1 MAWNEAQASLLSALT
16 SSSSDTA
23 KAGTDSKK
31 IDEKNSATVIRPH
44 AQTAGVP
51 DFVPLVKSV
60 KPAVVSVSATIKETG
75 QEEGGEG
82 PSIQM
87 GPPQGGMMP
96 FGFPFPFMMP
106 GMPGMM
112 QQPPHSVEAKGSGF
126 LISADGYVVTNFH
139 VVSGA
144 TKVSVQLDNG
154 RSYSAKIVGKDSKT
168 DVALLKIKPDAALP
182 YLELGESEELN
193 PGQWIV
199 AVGDPYGLGGTV
211 TAGIVSAMGRDLHS
225 GAYNDFIQLDAPIN
239 RGNSG
244 GPLLTL
250 NGKVVGMNAMILSP
264 NGGGSIGIGFA
275 IPSDTVSA
283 VVKQLRKTG
292 HVVRGYLGVAGQDL
306 TPALAEAMGIKS
318 KSPTNPAE
326 GALVAS
332 VTTGSPADKAGIK
345 NGDVVVS
352 VSGKAVKNAHD
363 LAVKVSS
370 LPPGTKTDISVIRA
384 NKTLK
389 LSFTTGDLSTITKN
403 GEDGA
408 ANSGKIGL
416 TLSPLNPHIRQEIG
430 LDENVQGVAVVEVGG
445 NSIALRSG
453 IRPGDVILEVNS
465 HPVTTP
471 KAAASFIAQSL
482 SGKKPILFQIL
493 RDGQHLYMA
502 INGNL
507 QADEDLS
514 ANSQGGED

>member
-1 MAWNEAQASLLSALT
+1 MAFSEAHASLLSSLT
-16 SSSSDTA
+16 SSSSTPA
-23 KAGTDSKK
+23 K

-44 AQTAGVP
+44 AQTASVP

-60 KPAVVSVSATIKETG
+60 KPAVVSVSATVKDSG
-75 QEEGGEG
+75 QDEDGEG

-112 QQPPHSVEAKGSGF
+112 PQPPHPVEAKGSGF

-154 RSYSAKIVGKDSKT
+154 RSYPAKIIGKDSKT
-168 DVALLKIKPDAALP
+168 DVALLKIKPDTALP

-283 VVKQLRKTG
+283 VVKQLRKSG

-318 KSPTNPAE
+318 KSPANPAE

-332 VTTGSPADKAGIK
+332 VTGGSPADKAGIK
-345 NGDVVVS
+345 GGDVIVA
-352 VSGKAVKNAHD
+352 VSGKNVKNAHD

-370 LPPGTKTDISVIRA
+370 LPPGTKAEISVIRA

-389 LSFTTGDLSTITKN
+389 LSFTTGDLSTISKN
-403 GEDGA
+403 GEESA

-416 TLSPLNPHIRQEIG
+416 TLSPLNPRVRQEIG
-430 LDENVQGVAVVEVGG
+430 VDENVQGVAVIEVGG
-445 NSIALRSG
+445 NSVALRAG

-465 HPVTTP
+465 HPVTAP
-471 KAAASFIAQSL
+471 KAASSFITQSL
-482 SGKKPILFQIL
+482 TAKKPILFQIL

-507 QADEDLS
+507 QADEDVS
-514 ANSQGGED
+514 STNQNAED

>member
-1 MAWNEAQASLLSALT
+1 MT
-16 SSSSDTA
+16 SSSASA
-23 KAGTDSKK
+23 KDKPAENAKGADGAKEEASPK
-31 IDEKNSATVIRPH
+31 IDEKNSSTVIHPH
-44 AQTAGVP
+44 AAAASVP
-51 DFVPLVKSV
+51 DFVPLVKAV
-60 KPAVVSVSATIKETG
+60 KPAVVSVSATIKDPG
-75 QEEGGEG
+75 QEEGDG

-87 GPPQGGMMP
+87 GPPQGGMVP

-106 GMPGMM
+106 GMPM
-112 QQPPHSVEAKGSGF
+112 QQQPHSVEAKGSGF

-144 TKVSVQLDNG
+144 TKVSITLDNG
-154 RSYSAKIVGKDSKT
+154 RSYPAKIIGKDSKT

-250 NGKVVGMNAMILSP
+250 NGKVAGMNAMILSP

-275 IPSDTVSA
+275 IPSDTVSS

-306 TPALAEAMGIKS
+306 TPALAEAMGVKS
-318 KSPTNPAE
+318 KSPTLPAE

-332 VTTGSPADKAGIK
+332 VTTSSPAEKAGIK
-345 NGDVVVS
+345 SGDVIVS
-352 VSGKAVKNAHD
+352 VDGKAVKNAHD
-363 LAVKVSS
+363 LAVKISS
-370 LPPGTKTDISVIRA
+370 LPPKTKASISVIRE
-384 NKTLK
+384 NKNLD
-389 LSFTTGDLSTITKN
+389 LSVVTGDL
-403 GEDGA
+403 GADGKGA
-408 ANSGKIGL
+408 DEGNANSGKIGL
-416 TLSPLNPHIRQEIG
+416 PGLSSLNPHIRQEIG
-430 LDENVQGVAVVEVGG
+430 VDENVQGVAVMEVAP
-445 NSIALRSG
+445 NSVAFRAG
-453 IRPGDVILEVNS
+453 IRPGDVLLAVNN

-471 KAAASFIAQSL
+471 KAVSSFISQSL
-482 SGKKPILFQIL
+482 AGKKPILFQIL

-502 INGNL
+502 INGDA
-507 QADEDLS
+507 QADEELPSDDG
-514 ANSQGGED
+514 QG